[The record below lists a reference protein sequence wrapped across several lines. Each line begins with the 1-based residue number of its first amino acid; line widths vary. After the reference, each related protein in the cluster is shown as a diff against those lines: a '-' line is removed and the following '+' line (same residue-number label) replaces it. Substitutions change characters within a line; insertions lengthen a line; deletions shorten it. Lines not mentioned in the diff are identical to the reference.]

1 MIFSTYN
8 QWIKSNY
15 SFDWKVKWFALEE
28 SHEEFWFTMLSLAV
42 YYNSGGKIKL
52 SSTNIQGFTKRILSP
67 IELAAI
73 SAAEK
78 SSFFK
83 TLLDKVEVFDD
94 IHNPTGIK
102 RKVDETFLSPEIGK
116 WDTEDYKG
124 KPHIKNYRQLSD
136 DLYIFIVTDNNNL
149 LQEERNAFTDGMM
162 NKAQTME
169 FYSMTYALNVFCKRY
184 NGIAVDIQQQAADS
198 ESQIFTNR
206 GSLIEKK
213 LEPSLDSI
221 GDSRKTPRNWDVG
234 LGLFNPIR
242 YEIDTIEGLDIR
254 AKSLNYGKSFRR
266 LLFLK
271 DRLGGKEGSRL
282 NLFFEGFTPYFEEMN
297 ISKFYREN
305 PDELTK
311 IPTYKL

>member
-1 MIFSTYN
+1 
-8 QWIKSNY
+8 
-15 SFDWKVKWFALEE
+15 
-28 SHEEFWFTMLSLAV
+28 MLSLV
-42 YYNSGGKIKL
+42 LYHNSSGKIKL
-52 SSTNIQGFTKRILSP
+52 SSTSIQGFTKRVLTP
-67 IELAAI
+67 VELAAI

-83 TLLDKVEVFDD
+83 TLLEKVEVYDD

-102 RKVDETFLSPEIGK
+102 RKMDEYFLTPEIGK
-116 WDTEDYKG
+116 WDVESYKG
-124 KPHIKNYRQLSD
+124 KDHIKNYRQLTD
-136 DLYIFIVTDNNNL
+136 DLYVFTVVDNNNL
-149 LQEERNAFTDGMM
+149 LQEEKNFFTDSMM
-162 NKAQTME
+162 NKSQTME

-184 NGIAVDIQQQAADS
+184 GGIAVDVQQQAADS

-206 GSLIEKK
+206 GGLIERK

-242 YEIDTIEGLDIR
+242 YEIDNIEGLDIR
-254 AKSLNYGKSFRR
+254 IPILNYGRAFRR

-282 NLFFEGFTPYFEEMN
+282 NLYFEGFTPYFEEMN
-297 ISKFYREN
+297 TSKFYREN
-305 PDELTK
+305 PMMLEK